1 MVQPGPALCLSP
13 EEIYNWVA
21 NELEIKK
28 DYPMPEIRIVQR
40 KELQTEFRKGS
51 EKSFK
56 RWAGMYGDETASEIM
71 DTYLK
76 EVIGLF
82 NPKAKV
88 IYVGSF
94 MEPCRQESIIAHE
107 LTHYFQVMENGTPS
121 IGSYQGDTLRYSQEM
136 KAGKIGNQFRETF
149 CTSPDN

>member
-1 MVQPGPALCLSP
+1 
-13 EEIYNWVA
+13 
-21 NELEIKK
+21 
-28 DYPMPEIRIVQR
+28 
-40 KELQTEFRKGS
+40 
-51 EKSFK
+51 
-56 RWAGMYGDETASEIM
+56 MYGDETASEIM

-136 KAGKIGNQFRETF
+136 KAGKIENQFRETF